1 MMKIIT
7 IEFTGHLENL
17 KHKNNMPTRS
27 TIAIEFEDGTI
38 KSVYCHNDGYREGV
52 GYNLEKRFPN
62 GTDPN
67 IIEEFI
73 DEGDRSTMDMSY
85 KEWRNEN
92 NPPTKYATVEKY
104 LDHMYAVAYLYA
116 KEGFWLYQEY
126 GDYELRPL

>member
-1 MMKIIT
+1 MA
-7 IEFTGHLENL
+7 
-17 KHKNNMPTRS
+17 TRS

-38 KSVYCHNDGYREGV
+38 KSAYCHNDGYREGV
-52 GYNLEKRFPN
+52 GYKLEKRFPN

-92 NPPTKYATVEKY
+92 SPAIEYATVEKY
-104 LDHMYAVAYLYA
+104 LDDMQAVAYLYA